1 MRTWPLSRSD
11 VVRNVESGAQD
22 MVRTMAWGVGPGG
35 KGSGAGRGEQWG
47 WGWGP
52 GRRQRLSGQ
61 RGARS

>member
-35 KGSGAGRGEQWG
+35 KGSWAGA
-47 WGWGP
+47 
-52 GRRQRLSGQ
+52 
-61 RGARS
+61 RGAVGVGVGARQEAALNWSMWG